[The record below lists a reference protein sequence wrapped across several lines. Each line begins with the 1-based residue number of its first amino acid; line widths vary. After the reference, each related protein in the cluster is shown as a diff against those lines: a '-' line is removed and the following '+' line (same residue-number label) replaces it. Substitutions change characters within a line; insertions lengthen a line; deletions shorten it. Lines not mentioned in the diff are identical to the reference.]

1 MMKLIEK
8 MRSES
13 ELTKMLRDMG
23 FERICIQ
30 EPSDEEL
37 ESEDDS
43 NYPIEWADHV
53 WKRKSDREFVIMSI
67 PRCILAAYK
76 SPLIN
81 IDMSDG
87 VARELAE
94 QSA

>member
-1 MMKLIEK
+1 MKLIEK
-8 MRSES
+8 KISES
-13 ELTKMLRDMG
+13 EITKMLQDMG
-23 FERICIQ
+23 FERICVQ

-37 ESEDDS
+37 ESEDNS

-53 WKRKSDREFVIMSI
+53 WKRKSDREFVIVSI

-76 SPLIN
+76 PSLIN
-81 IDMSDG
+81 IDMSDA

-94 QSA
+94 QST

>member
-1 MMKLIEK
+1 MKLIEK
-8 MRSES
+8 KISEV
-13 ELTKMLRDMG
+13 ELAEMLRDMG

-37 ESEDDS
+37 ESEDAS

-53 WKRKSDREFVIMSI
+53 WKRKSDREFVVVSI
-67 PRCILAAYK
+67 SRCILAAYK
-76 SPLIN
+76 SLLIN
-81 IDMSDG
+81 IDVSDV
-87 VARELAE
+87 VASELAE